1 MTRDPDKRT
10 TGFAALMLSPV
21 GLLYG
26 AFLLAPVGFFLSL
39 SLATYSARQLYTG
52 PATLQNYTRLLS
64 DGFYRGIILDTFRI
78 AVIVTLASLLL
89 GYALAYVL
97 SRAKPAL
104 RGLLLF
110 LVIAPLM
117 TGVIVRTY
125 GWIVLLGADGLVNAL
140 IVKLGLSAQP
150 LQLLNREG
158 TVIVALVHIMLPY
171 MTFPIFSA
179 LVAQDPHLEP
189 AAATLGAGPIRAFME
204 VTLPLSVT
212 GIVMGS
218 ALVFTLT
225 AGAVVTPALLGGRD
239 VKMMGQQIYELIM
252 STFNWPLGAA
262 VAALLVACQFLVIAL
277 YFRRMA
283 REH

>member
-1 MTRDPDKRT
+1 
-10 TGFAALMLSPV
+10 
-21 GLLYG
+21 
-26 AFLLAPVGFFLSL
+26 
-39 SLATYSARQLYTG
+39 
-52 PATLQNYTRLLS
+52 
-64 DGFYRGIILDTFRI
+64 
-78 AVIVTLASLLL
+78 
-89 GYALAYVL
+89 
-97 SRAKPAL
+97 
-104 RGLLLF
+104 
-110 LVIAPLM
+110 
-117 TGVIVRTY
+117 
-125 GWIVLLGADGLVNAL
+125 
-140 IVKLGLSAQP
+140 
-150 LQLLNREG
+150 
-158 TVIVALVHIMLPY
+158 

-204 VTLPLSVT
+204 VTLPLSLT

-283 REH
+283 REN